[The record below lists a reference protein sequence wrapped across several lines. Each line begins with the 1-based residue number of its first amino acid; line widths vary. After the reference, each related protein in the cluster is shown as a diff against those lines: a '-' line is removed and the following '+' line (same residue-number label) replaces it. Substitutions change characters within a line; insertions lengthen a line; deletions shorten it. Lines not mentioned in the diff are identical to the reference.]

1 MNSVKIGTFTGNAAA
16 QNISIGFIPDSVEVF
31 NITDGD
37 AAWLWMAGMTAGHAL
52 AEDAAGARSR
62 ITANGIST
70 YAGSPSAS
78 PGFTI
83 GTALSEDTKLF
94 GYRAMRNFGGL

>member
-37 AAWLWMAGMTAGHAL
+37 SAWYWQTGMTAAHAL
-52 AEDAAGARSR
+52 YEDSLGARSR

-70 YAGSPSAS
+70 YAGSSSAS